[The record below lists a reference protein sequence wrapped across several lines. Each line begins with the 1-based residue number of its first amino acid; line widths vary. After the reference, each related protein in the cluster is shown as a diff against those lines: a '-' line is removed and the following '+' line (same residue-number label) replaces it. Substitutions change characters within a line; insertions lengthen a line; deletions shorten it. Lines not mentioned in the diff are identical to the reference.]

1 MLGALGRTACD
12 AARDVEA
19 SRGVRRSPPRRSR
32 TAALCAAVLLAA
44 TLQTTTAAAA
54 VPPRDNGCV
63 ATEGK
68 PAGTAGQI
76 LNIVRKA
83 RSDLDLKAAL
93 VRVTQDG
100 REVAT
105 FAEGHSMNGVPATPA
120 MHFRSGSVA
129 IAFMGTAL
137 LQLVDEHR
145 VGLDDPVS
153 RWLPDLPHGDRI
165 TLRMLGDS
173 TSGLHDYVTDPAFV
187 KQLYADPF
195 QHWTPQELVAFSLG
209 HPLWY
214 DPGTGWSYSHANFV
228 LLGRALEKIT
238 GTPLDTLLRQRVM
251 DPLGLSE
258 TGNGFTP
265 EIPAPV
271 LHAYDDERGP
281 YEDATYWDPSWTTA
295 PGAVQTTDIC
305 DLARSA
311 QGIGSGQLLSHS
323 SHQVQLNPGTV
334 GLGAPT
340 ASCPATVCF
349 KQTEDFHF
357 GVGVVVKNG
366 WVLQNPSFAGFAA
379 VQAYLP
385 AQRLAIAVSTTVGKK
400 APGGNT
406 AQTITDR
413 IAAAL
418 APDHRLTG

>member
-1 MLGALGRTACD
+1 MLGAVGRTASD
-12 AARDVEA
+12 AARDTEV
-19 SRGVRRSPPRRSR
+19 SRGVRRSPSRRSR
-32 TAALCAAVLLAA
+32 TAVLCAAALLAA
-44 TLQTTTAAAA
+44 TLQTTTAVAA
-54 VPPRDNGCV
+54 VPPGGNDCV
-63 ATEGK
+63 ATEGR
-68 PAGTAGQI
+68 PAGQAGQI
-76 LNIVRKA
+76 LDIVRKA

-105 FAEGHSMNGVPATPA
+105 VADGNSMNGVPATPA

-137 LQLVDEHR
+137 LQLVDQHR

-153 RWLPDLPHGDRI
+153 RWLPDLPHGDQI

-195 QHWTPQELVAFSLG
+195 QHWTPQELVAFPLA

-214 DPGTGWSYSHANFV
+214 EPGTGWSYSHANFV

-238 GTPLDTLLRQRVM
+238 GTPLDKLLRERVM

-258 TGNGFTP
+258 TSNGFTP

-295 PGAVQTTDIC
+295 PGAVQTTNIC

-311 QGIGSGQLLSHS
+311 QGIGSGQLLSRS
-323 SHQVQLNPGTV
+323 SYQVQLNPGTV

-340 ASCPATVCF
+340 SSCPATVCF

-379 VQAYLP
+379 VQAYLS

-400 APGGNT
+400 APEGNT
-406 AQTITDR
+406 AQTITER

>member
-1 MLGALGRTACD
+1 MRE
-12 AARDVEA
+12 AR
-19 SRGVRRSPPRRSR
+19 R
-32 TAALCAAVLLAA
+32 
-44 TLQTTTAAAA
+44 
-54 VPPRDNGCV
+54 
-63 ATEGK
+63 
-68 PAGTAGQI
+68 
-76 LNIVRKA
+76 
-83 RSDLDLKAAL
+83 DLDLKAAL
-93 VRVTQDG
+93 VRVTIDG

-105 FAEGHSMNGVPATPA
+105 VADGTSMNGVPATPA

-145 VGLDDPVS
+145 VSLDDTVS

-187 KQLYADPF
+187 KKLYADPF
-195 QHWTPQELVAFSLG
+195 RHWTPDELVGFSLG

-214 DPGTGWSYSHANFV
+214 APGTNWSYSHANFV

-238 GTPLDTLLRQRVM
+238 GTPLDKLLRERVM
-251 DPLGLSE
+251 DPLGLGE
-258 TGNGFTP
+258 TRNGFTP

-295 PGAVQTTDIC
+295 PGAVLTTDIC

-311 QGIGSGQLLSHS
+311 QAIGSGELLSHRS
-323 SHQVQLNPGTV
+323 YQVQLNPGTV
-334 GLGAPT
+334 GLGVPT
-340 ASCPATVCF
+340 STCPATVCL
-349 KQTEDFHF
+349 KQTADFHY
-357 GVGVVVKNG
+357 GVGVIHKSG

-379 VQAYLP
+379 VQALSLIVQAYLP
-385 AQRLAIAVSTTVGKK
+385 QRRLAIAVSTTVGQK
-400 APGGNT
+400 APEGNT
-406 AQTITDR
+406 AQTITER
-413 IAAAL
+413 IAAVL
-418 APDHRLTG
+418 APDHPLQG